1 MNNKE
6 IVHGT
11 IPSLTVNCSLFIVT
25 GDNMLENLINQIE
38 SYNPNADIAVVAKAY
53 NYAEMAHSN
62 AQTRFSGERYF
73 VHPYHVALILADLH
87 VDVQTIAAGLLHD
100 VVEDTGIT
108 DDDIKREFGVEIA
121 NMVDGV
127 TKLSKVKYRNKEERQ
142 AESLRK
148 MIIAMSKDIRVVII
162 KLADRLHNI
171 RTLEYMPKEKQYQ
184 KAMETIE
191 IYAPIA
197 NRLGMA
203 SIKWELEDLSLKYI
217 DPDGYEDLVKKVQEK
232 SEKRKDYIDHIISV
246 MYEKLDESNIPA
258 DIKGRP
264 KSLYSIYKKMYFK
277 HKTFEQIYD
286 LIAVRLIV
294 DSIKDCYGAL
304 GTVHTLWKPIPGRFK
319 DYIAMP
325 KPNMYQS
332 LHTTVIGPQGEPFE
346 IQIRTL
352 DMHRTA
358 EYGIAAHWK
367 YKEGID
373 EQSHYE
379 EKLNWLR
386 QMLEWQQETNDPQEF
401 MESLKIDLY
410 ADEVFVFT
418 PKGEV
423 VNLPTGSTPIDFAYR
438 VHSAVGNKC
447 VGAKVNGRIVP
458 IDTKLR
464 TGDQVEVLTSQQS
477 NGPSRDWLKIA
488 ASSQAKSKIR
498 KFFKERDKEFNVEK
512 GKELVE
518 REIKKQGFLV
528 SDLLKDDWVK
538 TVAEKYSLYT
548 ASNLYAAVGNGGITE
563 NQIVN
568 RLKLIYLE
576 KNKDK
581 IELEKIESLEKN
593 VTNKA
598 PSSIEKHA
606 SGVIIKGIDNVK
618 IRFSKCCSP
627 VPGDAIVGYITR
639 GRGVSVHR
647 ADCTNIHDLNGSE
660 DQRFIEVEWDT
671 GKKAKFVSELQIKAL
686 DRPKFLQDLTNLYS
700 EAKLNAVSLNLR
712 VNKERIAIVDIG
724 FEIQETKQI
733 EDLMKKI
740 KKLDGVLEVYRNK
753 K

>member
-1 MNNKE
+1 
-6 IVHGT
+6 
-11 IPSLTVNCSLFIVT
+11 
-25 GDNMLENLINQIE
+25 MLGNIISQIE
-38 SYNPNADIAVVAKAY
+38 SYNPNADLGIVAKAY
-53 NYAEMAHSN
+53 NFAEMAHSN

-73 VHPYHVALILADLH
+73 IHPYNVALILADLH
-87 VDVQTIAAGLLHD
+87 MDVQTVCAGLLHD

-108 DDDIKREFGVEIA
+108 FDEIKREFGEEIA

-148 MIIAMSKDIRVVII
+148 MIVAMSKDIRVVII

-171 RTLEYMPKEKQYQ
+171 RTLQYMPKEKQYQ

-197 NRLGMA
+197 NRLGIA

-217 DPDGYEDLVKKVQEK
+217 DPEGYEDLLKKVQEK
-232 SEKRKDYIDHIISV
+232 SEKRKDYISHII
-246 MYEKLDESNIPA
+246 EIINKKLQESGMEA

-264 KSLYSIYKKMYFK
+264 KSLYSIYKKMYYK
-277 HKTFEQIYD
+277 NRLFEQIYD
-286 LIAVRLIV
+286 LIAIRIIV
-294 DSIKDCYGAL
+294 ENIKDCYGAL
-304 GTVHTLWKPIPGRFK
+304 GIVHTLWKPVPGRFK

-332 LHTTVIGPQGEPFE
+332 LHTTVIGPEGEPFE

-352 DMHRTA
+352 EMHRTA

-373 EQSHYE
+373 DKTKYE

-401 MESLKIDLY
+401 MEALKIDLY
-410 ADEVFVFT
+410 TDEVFVFT

-423 VNLPTGSTPIDFAYR
+423 INLPTGSTPIDFAYR
-438 VHSAVGNKC
+438 VHTAVGNKC

-458 IDTKLR
+458 LDAKLK
-464 TGDQVEVLTSQQS
+464 TGDQVEILTSQS
-477 NGPSRDWLKIA
+477 SVGPSRDWLKIA

-498 KFFKERDKEFNVEK
+498 KFFKDRDKDFNVEK

-518 REIKKQGFLV
+518 REIKKQGYQV
-528 SDLLKDDWVK
+528 ADLLKDDWIK
-538 TVAEKYSLYT
+538 TVADKYNMSA
-548 ASNLYAAVGNGGITE
+548 ASNLFAAVGSGGITE
-563 NQIVN
+563 SQIVN

-581 IELEKIESLEKN
+581 LELDRIENLEKSLAKSPQRERH
-593 VTNKA
+593 T
-598 PSSIEKHA
+598 
-606 SGVIIKGIDNVK
+606 SGVIIKGIDNIKV
-618 IRFSKCCSP
+618 RFSKCCNP

-639 GRGVSVHR
+639 GRGVSIHR
-647 ADCTNIHDLNGSE
+647 ADCTNIHDLSDSD
-660 DQRFIEVEWDT
+660 DQRFIEVQWDN
-671 GKKAKFVSELQIKAL
+671 KEKATFISELQIKAL
-686 DRPKFLQDLTNLYS
+686 DRPKLLQDITSLYVD
-700 EAKLNAVSLNLR
+700 AKLNAVSLNLR
-712 VNKERIAIVDIG
+712 INKEKVAIVDIG
-724 FEIQETKQI
+724 FEINDIKQI
-733 EDLMKKI
+733 EDLIKKM

>member
-1 MNNKE
+1 
-6 IVHGT
+6 
-11 IPSLTVNCSLFIVT
+11 
-25 GDNMLENLINQIE
+25 MLGNIINQIE
-38 SYNPNADIAVVAKAY
+38 SYNPNADLGVVVKAY
-53 NYAEMAHSN
+53 NYAEMAHSS

-73 VHPYHVALILADLH
+73 VHPYNVALILADLH

-100 VVEDTGIT
+100 VVEDTGISYNE
-108 DDDIKREFGVEIA
+108 IKKEFGEEIA

-148 MIIAMSKDIRVVII
+148 MIVAMSKDIRVVII

-171 RTLEYMPKEKQYQ
+171 RTLEYMPQEKQYQ
-184 KAMETIE
+184 KAIETIE

-203 SIKWELEDLSLKYI
+203 SIKWELEDLSLKYM
-217 DPDGYEDLVKKVQEK
+217 DPEGYEDLLKKVQEK
-232 SEKRKDYIDHIISV
+232 SEKRKDYISHIIDV
-246 MYEKLDESNIPA
+246 IQEKLKESGMEA

-264 KSLYSIYKKMYFK
+264 KSLYSIYKKMY
-277 HKTFEQIYD
+277 HKNRSFEQIYD
-286 LIAVRLIV
+286 MIAVRIIV
-294 DSIKDCYGAL
+294 DSIKDCYGSL
-304 GTVHTLWKPIPGRFK
+304 GIVHTLWKPVPGRFK

-332 LHTTVIGPQGEPFE
+332 LHTTVIGPAGEPFE

-352 DMHRTA
+352 EMHRTA

-367 YKEGID
+367 YKEGVD
-373 EQSHYE
+373 ESDHYE

-386 QMLEWQQETNDPQEF
+386 QMLEWQQDTNDPQEF
-401 MESLKIDLY
+401 MEALKIDLY
-410 ADEVFVFT
+410 SDEVFVFT

-458 IDTKLR
+458 IDTKLK
-464 TGDQVEVLTSQQS
+464 TGDQVEILTSQS
-477 NGPSRDWLKIA
+477 SAGPSRDWLKIA
-488 ASSQAKSKIR
+488 TSSQAKSKIR
-498 KFFKERDKEFNVEK
+498 KFFKEKDKDFNVDK

-518 REIKKQGFLV
+518 REIKKQGYQV
-528 SDLLKDDWVK
+528 TDLLKDDWIKVVADK
-538 TVAEKYSLYT
+538 YNMFTV
-548 ASNLYAAVGNGGITE
+548 SNLYAAVGNGGITE

-581 IELEKIESLEKN
+581 IEIEKIETLEKN
-593 VTNKA
+593 LAKTTQRTD
-598 PSSIEKHA
+598 KHA
-606 SGVIIKGIDNVK
+606 SGVIIKGIDNIKV
-618 IRFSKCCSP
+618 RFSKCCNP

-647 ADCTNIHDLNGSE
+647 ADCTNIHDLSDSE
-660 DQRFIEVEWDT
+660 DQRFIDVHWDY
-671 GKKAKFVSELQIKAL
+671 KEKATFLSELQIKAL
-686 DRPKFLQDLTNLYS
+686 DRPKLLQDLTGLYA

-712 VNKERIAIVDIG
+712 INKERIAIVDIG
-724 FEIQETKQI
+724 FEINETKQI
-733 EDLMKKI
+733 EDLIKKI

-753 K
+753 KWRCTNPIY

>member
-1 MNNKE
+1 
-6 IVHGT
+6 
-11 IPSLTVNCSLFIVT
+11 
-25 GDNMLENLINQIE
+25 MLENLINQIE
-38 SYNPNADIAVVAKAY
+38 SYNPNADISIVAKAY

-62 AQTRFSGERYF
+62 AQTRYSGERYF
-73 VHPYHVALILADLH
+73 IHPYNVALILADLH
-87 VDVQTIAAGLLHD
+87 VDVPTIAAGLLHD

-108 DDDIKREFGVEIA
+108 YDDIKREFGEEIA

-171 RTLEYMPKEKQYQ
+171 RTLEYMPDEKRNQ
-184 KAMETIE
+184 KAIETIE

-197 NRLGMA
+197 NRLGIA
-203 SIKWELEDLSLKYI
+203 SIKWELEDLSLKYL
-217 DPDGYEDLVKKVQEK
+217 DPEGYEDLVKKVQEK
-232 SEKRKDYIDHIISV
+232 SEKRKDYISQIISTIN
-246 MYEKLDESNIPA
+246 EKLNEAGIEG

-277 HKTFEQIYD
+277 NKSFEQIYD
-286 LIAVRLIV
+286 LIAVRIIV

-332 LHTTVIGPQGEPFE
+332 LHTTVIGPAGEPFE

-352 DMHRTA
+352 EMHRTA

-373 EQSHYE
+373 EQTNYE

-401 MESLKIDLY
+401 MESLRIDLY

-447 VGAKVNGRIVP
+447 VGAKINGRIVP
-458 IDTKLR
+458 LDTKVKS
-464 TGDQVEVLTSQQS
+464 GDQVEILTSQS
-477 NGPSRDWLKIA
+477 SVGPSRDWLKIV

-498 KFFKERDKEFNVEK
+498 KFFKEKDKDFNVEK

-518 REIKKQGFLV
+518 REIKKQGFQV

-538 TVAEKYSLYT
+538 FVADKYNMFN
-548 ASNLYAAVGNGGITE
+548 AGNLYAAVGNGGITE

-568 RLKLIYLE
+568 RLKLLYLE

-581 IELEKIESLEKN
+581 IELEKIENLEK
-593 VTNKA
+593 TSSIYNK
-598 PSSIEKHA
+598 PSQIEKHA

-618 IRFSKCCSP
+618 VRFSKCCNP

-639 GRGVSVHR
+639 GRGVSVHT
-647 ADCTNIHDLNGSE
+647 ADCTNIHDLNGNE
-660 DQRFIEVEWDT
+660 NQRFIEVEWDT
-671 GKKAKFVSELQIKAL
+671 GKKATFVSELQIKAL
-686 DRPKFLQDLTNLYS
+686 DRNRLLQDITNLYTD
-700 EAKLNAVSLNLR
+700 AKLNAISLNLR
-712 VNKERIAIVDIG
+712 INKEKVAIVDIG
-724 FEIQETKQI
+724 FEINETKQI
-733 EDLMKKI
+733 EDLIKKL

>member
-1 MNNKE
+1 
-6 IVHGT
+6 
-11 IPSLTVNCSLFIVT
+11 
-25 GDNMLENLINQIE
+25 MLGNIINQIE
-38 SYNPNADIAVVAKAY
+38 SYNPNADLSVVVKAY
-53 NYAEMAHSN
+53 NYAEMAHSS

-73 VHPYHVALILADLH
+73 VHPYNVALILADLH

-100 VVEDTGIT
+100 VVEDTGISYNE
-108 DDDIKREFGVEIA
+108 IKKEFGEEIA

-148 MIIAMSKDIRVVII
+148 MIVAMSKDIRVVII

-171 RTLEYMPKEKQYQ
+171 RTLEYMPQEKQYQ
-184 KAMETIE
+184 KAIETIE

-203 SIKWELEDLSLKYI
+203 SIKWELEDLSLKYM
-217 DPDGYEDLVKKVQEK
+217 DPEGYEDLLKKVQEK
-232 SEKRKDYIDHIISV
+232 SEKRKDYISHIIDV
-246 MYEKLDESNIPA
+246 IQEKLKESGMEA

-264 KSLYSIYKKMYFK
+264 KSLYSIYKKMY
-277 HKTFEQIYD
+277 HKNRSFEQIYD
-286 LIAVRLIV
+286 MIAVRIIV
-294 DSIKDCYGAL
+294 DSIKDCYGSL
-304 GTVHTLWKPIPGRFK
+304 GIVHTLWKPVPGRFK

-332 LHTTVIGPQGEPFE
+332 LHTTVIGPAGEPFE

-352 DMHRTA
+352 EMHRTA

-367 YKEGID
+367 YKEGVD
-373 EQSHYE
+373 ESDHYE

-386 QMLEWQQETNDPQEF
+386 QMLEWQQDTNDPQEF
-401 MESLKIDLY
+401 MEALKIDLY
-410 ADEVFVFT
+410 SDEVFVFT

-458 IDTKLR
+458 IDTKLK
-464 TGDQVEVLTSQQS
+464 TGDQVEILTSQS
-477 NGPSRDWLKIA
+477 SAGPSRDWLKIA
-488 ASSQAKSKIR
+488 TSSQAKSKIR
-498 KFFKERDKEFNVEK
+498 KFFKEKDKDFNVDK

-518 REIKKQGFLV
+518 REIKKQGYQV
-528 SDLLKDDWVK
+528 TDLLKDDWIKVVADK
-538 TVAEKYSLYT
+538 YNMFTV
-548 ASNLYAAVGNGGITE
+548 SNLYAAVGNGGITE

-581 IELEKIESLEKN
+581 IEIEKIETLEKN
-593 VTNKA
+593 LAKTTQRTD
-598 PSSIEKHA
+598 KHA
-606 SGVIIKGIDNVK
+606 SGVIIKGIDNIKV
-618 IRFSKCCSP
+618 RFSKCCNP

-647 ADCTNIHDLNGSE
+647 ADCTNIHDLSDSE
-660 DQRFIEVEWDT
+660 DQRFIDVHWDY
-671 GKKAKFVSELQIKAL
+671 KEKATFLSELQIKAL
-686 DRPKFLQDLTNLYS
+686 DRPKLLQDLTGLYA

-712 VNKERIAIVDIG
+712 INKERIAIVDIG
-724 FEIQETKQI
+724 FEINETKQI
-733 EDLMKKI
+733 EDLIKKI

-753 K
+753 KWRCTNPIFQSLFSEK

>member
-1 MNNKE
+1 
-6 IVHGT
+6 
-11 IPSLTVNCSLFIVT
+11 
-25 GDNMLENLINQIE
+25 MLENIINQIE
-38 SYNPNADIAVVAKAY
+38 SYNPNADIGVVTKAY
-53 NYAEMAHSN
+53 YYAEMAHSN

-73 VHPYHVALILADLH
+73 VHPYNVALILADMH
-87 VDVQTIAAGLLHD
+87 MDVQTIAAGLLHD

-108 DDDIKREFGVEIA
+108 YEEIKKEFGEEIA

-171 RTLEYMPKEKQYQ
+171 RTLQYMPKEKQYQ

-232 SEKRKDYIDHIISV
+232 SEKRKDYISQIISTIS
-246 MYEKLDESNIPA
+246 EKLLEAGIKSE
-258 DIKGRP
+258 IKGRP

-277 HKTFEQIYD
+277 HKSFEQIYD
-286 LIAVRLIV
+286 LIAIRIIV

-304 GTVHTLWKPIPGRFK
+304 GTVHTLWKPVPGRFK

-332 LHTTVIGPQGEPFE
+332 LHTTVIGPDGEPFE

-352 DMHRTA
+352 EMHRTA

-373 EQSHYE
+373 EQTNYE

-401 MESLKIDLY
+401 MEALKIDLY

-423 VNLPTGSTPIDFAYR
+423 VNLPKGSTPIDFAYR
-438 VHSAVGNKC
+438 VHSQVGNKC
-447 VGAKVNGRIVP
+447 VGAKINGRIVP
-458 IDTKLR
+458 IDTKLK
-464 TGDQVEVLTSQQS
+464 TGDQIEILTSQS
-477 NGPSRDWLKIA
+477 SAGPSRDWLKIA
-488 ASSQAKSKIR
+488 ASNQAKSKIR
-498 KFFKERDKEFNVEK
+498 KFFKERDKDFNVEK

-518 REIKKQGFLV
+518 REIKKQGFQTA
-528 SDLLKDDWVK
+528 DLLKDDWVK
-538 TVAEKYSLYT
+538 FVADKYSMNT
-548 ASNLYAAVGNGGITE
+548 SENLYAAVGGGGITE

-581 IELEKIESLEKN
+581 IELEKLESLEKN
-593 VTNKA
+593 AGNANKV
-598 PSSIEKHA
+598 PSKIEKHA

-618 IRFSKCCSP
+618 VRFSKCCNP

-639 GRGVSVHR
+639 GRGVSIHR
-647 ADCTNIHDLNGSE
+647 SDCTNVHDLNDSE

-671 GKKAKFVSELQIKAL
+671 GKKATFLSELQIKAL
-686 DRPKFLQDLTNLYS
+686 DRPKLLQDLTNLYS

-712 VNKERIAIVDIG
+712 VNKEKVAIVDIG
-724 FEIQETKQI
+724 FEINDTKQI

-740 KKLDGVLEVYRNK
+740 KRLDGVLEVYRNK

>member
-1 MNNKE
+1 
-6 IVHGT
+6 
-11 IPSLTVNCSLFIVT
+11 
-25 GDNMLENLINQIE
+25 MLENIINQIE
-38 SYNPNADIAVVAKAY
+38 SYNPNADVSVVAKAY

-73 VHPYHVALILADLH
+73 IHPYNVALILADLH

-108 DDDIKREFGVEIA
+108 YDDIKREFGEEIA

-197 NRLGMA
+197 NRLGIA

-217 DPDGYEDLVKKVQEK
+217 DSEGYEDLLEKVQQK
-232 SEKRKDYIDHIISV
+232 SEQRKDYISRIISV
-246 MYEKLDESNIPA
+246 MQENLHEAGIEA

-277 HKTFEQIYD
+277 NRAFEQIYD
-286 LIAVRLIV
+286 LIAVRIIV

-304 GTVHTLWKPIPGRFK
+304 GTMHTLWKPIPGRFK

-332 LHTTVIGPQGEPFE
+332 LHTTVIGPAGEPFE

-373 EQSHYE
+373 EQTNYE

-386 QMLEWQQETNDPQEF
+386 QMLEWQQETNDPAEF
-401 MESLKIDLY
+401 METLKIDLY

-423 VNLPTGSTPIDFAYR
+423 VNIPTGSTPIDFAYR

-458 IDTKLR
+458 IDTKLK
-464 TGDQVEVLTSQQS
+464 TGDQIEILTSQS
-477 NGPSRDWLKIA
+477 SAGPSRDWLKIA
-488 ASSQAKSKIR
+488 SSSQAKSKIR
-498 KFFKERDKEFNVEK
+498 KFFKERDKDFNVEK

-518 REIKKQGFLV
+518 REVKKQGYQV
-528 SDLLKDDWVK
+528 SDLLKDDWLK
-538 TVAEKYSLYT
+538 FVADKYSMFT
-548 ASNLYAAVGNGGITE
+548 ANNLYAAVGNGGITE

-568 RLKLIYLE
+568 RLKLLYME

-581 IELEKIESLEKN
+581 IELEKIENLEKN
-593 VTNKA
+593 SSLMKS
-598 PSSIEKHA
+598 PSRIEKHA
-606 SGVIIKGIDNVK
+606 SGVIIKGIDNIKV
-618 IRFSKCCSP
+618 RFSKCCSP

-647 ADCTNIHDLNGSE
+647 ADCTNIHDLTDSE
-660 DQRFIEVEWDT
+660 DQRFIEVEWDY
-671 GKKAKFVSELQIKAL
+671 GKQATFVSELQIKAL
-686 DRPKFLQDLTNLYS
+686 DRPRLLQDLTALYA

-712 VNKERIAIVDIG
+712 ITKDKVAIVDIG
-724 FEIQETKQI
+724 FEINETKQI

>member
-1 MNNKE
+1 
-6 IVHGT
+6 
-11 IPSLTVNCSLFIVT
+11 
-25 GDNMLENLINQIE
+25 MLGNIISQIE
-38 SYNPNADIAVVAKAY
+38 SYNPNADLGIVAKAY
-53 NYAEMAHSN
+53 NFAEMAHSN

-73 VHPYHVALILADLH
+73 IHPYNVALILADLH
-87 VDVQTIAAGLLHD
+87 MDVQTVCAGLLHD

-108 DDDIKREFGVEIA
+108 FDEIKREFGEEIA

-148 MIIAMSKDIRVVII
+148 MIVAMSKDIRVVII

-171 RTLEYMPKEKQYQ
+171 RTLQYMPKEKQYQ

-197 NRLGMA
+197 NRLGIA

-217 DPDGYEDLVKKVQEK
+217 DPEGYEDLLKKVQEK
-232 SEKRKDYIDHIISV
+232 SEKRKDYISHIIEVISK
-246 MYEKLDESNIPA
+246 KLQESGMEA

-264 KSLYSIYKKMYFK
+264 KSLYSIYKKMYYK
-277 HKTFEQIYD
+277 NRLFEQIYD
-286 LIAVRLIV
+286 LIAIRIIV
-294 DSIKDCYGAL
+294 ENIKDCYGAL
-304 GTVHTLWKPIPGRFK
+304 GIVHTLWKPVPGRFK

-332 LHTTVIGPQGEPFE
+332 LHTTVIGPEGEPFE

-352 DMHRTA
+352 EMHRTA

-373 EQSHYE
+373 DKTKYE

-401 MESLKIDLY
+401 MEALKIDLY
-410 ADEVFVFT
+410 TDEVFVFT

-423 VNLPTGSTPIDFAYR
+423 INLPTGSTPIDFAYR
-438 VHSAVGNKC
+438 VHTAVGNKC

-458 IDTKLR
+458 LDAKLK
-464 TGDQVEVLTSQQS
+464 TGDQVEILTSQS
-477 NGPSRDWLKIA
+477 SVGPSRDWLKIA

-498 KFFKERDKEFNVEK
+498 KFFKDRDKDFNVEK

-518 REIKKQGFLV
+518 REIKKQGYQV
-528 SDLLKDDWVK
+528 ADLLKDDWIK
-538 TVAEKYSLYT
+538 TVADKYNMSA
-548 ASNLYAAVGNGGITE
+548 ASNLFAAVGSGGITE
-563 NQIVN
+563 SQIVN

-581 IELEKIESLEKN
+581 LELDRIENLEKSLAKSPQRERH
-593 VTNKA
+593 T
-598 PSSIEKHA
+598 
-606 SGVIIKGIDNVK
+606 SGVIIKGIDNIKV
-618 IRFSKCCSP
+618 RFSKCCNP

-639 GRGVSVHR
+639 GRGVSIHR
-647 ADCTNIHDLNGSE
+647 ADCTNIHDLSDSE
-660 DQRFIEVEWDT
+660 DQRFIEVQWDN
-671 GKKAKFVSELQIKAL
+671 KEKATFISELQIKAL
-686 DRPKFLQDLTNLYS
+686 DRPKLLQDITSLYVD
-700 EAKLNAVSLNLR
+700 AKLNAVSLNLR
-712 VNKERIAIVDIG
+712 INKEKVAIVDIG
-724 FEIQETKQI
+724 FEINDIKQI
-733 EDLMKKI
+733 EDLIKKM

>member
-1 MNNKE
+1 
-6 IVHGT
+6 
-11 IPSLTVNCSLFIVT
+11 
-25 GDNMLENLINQIE
+25 
-38 SYNPNADIAVVAKAY
+38 
-53 NYAEMAHSN
+53 
-62 AQTRFSGERYF
+62 
-73 VHPYHVALILADLH
+73 
-87 VDVQTIAAGLLHD
+87 

-108 DDDIKREFGVEIA
+108 FDEIKREFGEEIA

-148 MIIAMSKDIRVVII
+148 MIVAMSKDIRVVII

-171 RTLEYMPKEKQYQ
+171 RTLQYMPKEKQYQ

-197 NRLGMA
+197 NRLGIA

-217 DPDGYEDLVKKVQEK
+217 DPEGYEDLLKKVQEK
-232 SEKRKDYIDHIISV
+232 SEKRKDYISHIIDIINK
-246 MYEKLDESNIPA
+246 KLQESGMEA

-264 KSLYSIYKKMYFK
+264 KSLYSIYKKMYYK
-277 HKTFEQIYD
+277 NRLFEQIYD
-286 LIAVRLIV
+286 LIAIRIIV
-294 DSIKDCYGAL
+294 ENIKDCYGAL
-304 GTVHTLWKPIPGRFK
+304 GIVHTLWKPVPGRFK

-332 LHTTVIGPQGEPFE
+332 LHTTVIGPEGEPFE

-352 DMHRTA
+352 EMHRTA

-373 EQSHYE
+373 DKTKYE

-401 MESLKIDLY
+401 MEALKIDLY
-410 ADEVFVFT
+410 TDEVFVFT

-423 VNLPTGSTPIDFAYR
+423 INLPTGSTPIDFAYR
-438 VHSAVGNKC
+438 VHTAVGNKC

-458 IDTKLR
+458 LDAKLK
-464 TGDQVEVLTSQQS
+464 TGDQVEILTSQS
-477 NGPSRDWLKIA
+477 SVGPSRDWLKIA

-498 KFFKERDKEFNVEK
+498 KFFKDRDKDFNVEK

-518 REIKKQGFLV
+518 REIKKQGYQV
-528 SDLLKDDWVK
+528 ADLLKDDWIK
-538 TVAEKYSLYT
+538 TVADKYNMSA
-548 ASNLYAAVGNGGITE
+548 ASNLFAAVGSGGITE
-563 NQIVN
+563 SQIVN

-581 IELEKIESLEKN
+581 LELDRIENLEKSLAKSPQRERH
-593 VTNKA
+593 T
-598 PSSIEKHA
+598 
-606 SGVIIKGIDNVK
+606 SGVIIKGIDNIKV
-618 IRFSKCCSP
+618 RFSKCCNP

-639 GRGVSVHR
+639 GRGVSIHR
-647 ADCTNIHDLNGSE
+647 ADCTNIHDLSDSE
-660 DQRFIEVEWDT
+660 DQRFIEVQWDN
-671 GKKAKFVSELQIKAL
+671 KEKATFISELQIKAL
-686 DRPKFLQDLTNLYS
+686 DRPKLLQDITSLYVD
-700 EAKLNAVSLNLR
+700 AKLNAVSLNLR
-712 VNKERIAIVDIG
+712 INKEKVAIVDIG
-724 FEIQETKQI
+724 FEINDIKQI
-733 EDLMKKI
+733 EDLIKKM

>member
-1 MNNKE
+1 
-6 IVHGT
+6 
-11 IPSLTVNCSLFIVT
+11 
-25 GDNMLENLINQIE
+25 MLGNIISQIE
-38 SYNPNADIAVVAKAY
+38 SYNPNADLGIVAKAY
-53 NYAEMAHSN
+53 NFAEMAHSN

-73 VHPYHVALILADLH
+73 IHPYNVALILADLH
-87 VDVQTIAAGLLHD
+87 MDVQTVCAGLLHD

-108 DDDIKREFGVEIA
+108 FDEIKREFGEEIA

-148 MIIAMSKDIRVVII
+148 MIVAMSKDIRVVII

-171 RTLEYMPKEKQYQ
+171 RTLQYMPKEKQYQ

-197 NRLGMA
+197 NRLGIA

-217 DPDGYEDLVKKVQEK
+217 DPEGYEDLLKKVQEK
-232 SEKRKDYIDHIISV
+232 SEKRKDYISHIIDIINK
-246 MYEKLDESNIPA
+246 KLQESGMEA

-264 KSLYSIYKKMYFK
+264 KSLYSIYKKMYYK
-277 HKTFEQIYD
+277 NRLFEQIYD
-286 LIAVRLIV
+286 LIAIRIIV
-294 DSIKDCYGAL
+294 ENIKDCYGAL
-304 GTVHTLWKPIPGRFK
+304 GIVHTLWKPVPGRFK

-332 LHTTVIGPQGEPFE
+332 LHTTVIGPEGEPFE

-352 DMHRTA
+352 EMHRTA

-373 EQSHYE
+373 DKTKYE

-401 MESLKIDLY
+401 MEALKIDLY
-410 ADEVFVFT
+410 TDEVFVFT

-423 VNLPTGSTPIDFAYR
+423 INLPTGSTPIDFAYR
-438 VHSAVGNKC
+438 VHTAVGNKC

-458 IDTKLR
+458 LDAKLK
-464 TGDQVEVLTSQQS
+464 TGDQVEILTSQS
-477 NGPSRDWLKIA
+477 SVGPSRDWLKIA

-498 KFFKERDKEFNVEK
+498 KFFKDRDKDFNVEK

-518 REIKKQGFLV
+518 REIKKQGYQV
-528 SDLLKDDWVK
+528 ADLLKDDWIK
-538 TVAEKYSLYT
+538 TVADKYNMSA
-548 ASNLYAAVGNGGITE
+548 ASNLFAAVGSGGITE
-563 NQIVN
+563 SQIVN

-581 IELEKIESLEKN
+581 LELDRIENLEKSLAKSPQRERH
-593 VTNKA
+593 T
-598 PSSIEKHA
+598 
-606 SGVIIKGIDNVK
+606 SGVIIKGIDNIKV
-618 IRFSKCCSP
+618 RFSKCCNP

-639 GRGVSVHR
+639 GRGVSIHR
-647 ADCTNIHDLNGSE
+647 ADCTNIHDLSDSE
-660 DQRFIEVEWDT
+660 DQRFIEVQWDN
-671 GKKAKFVSELQIKAL
+671 KEKATFISELQIKAL
-686 DRPKFLQDLTNLYS
+686 DRPKLLQDITSLYVD
-700 EAKLNAVSLNLR
+700 AKLNAVSLNLR
-712 VNKERIAIVDIG
+712 INKEKVAIVDIG
-724 FEIQETKQI
+724 FEINDIKQI
-733 EDLMKKI
+733 EDLIKKM

>member
-1 MNNKE
+1 
-6 IVHGT
+6 
-11 IPSLTVNCSLFIVT
+11 
-25 GDNMLENLINQIE
+25 MLENIINQIE
-38 SYNPNADIAVVAKAY
+38 SYNPNADIGVVVKAY

-73 VHPYHVALILADLH
+73 IHPYNVALILADLH

-108 DDDIKREFGVEIA
+108 YDDIKKEFGEEIA

-171 RTLEYMPKEKQYQ
+171 RTLEYMPIEKQQQ

-217 DPDGYEDLVKKVQEK
+217 DPEGYKDLAKKVQEK
-232 SEKRKDYIDHIISV
+232 SEKRKEYISNIIST
-246 MYEKLDESNIPA
+246 MKEKLNESGIEA

-264 KSLYSIYKKMYFK
+264 KSLYSIYKKMYYK
-277 HKTFEQIYD
+277 NKSFEQIYD

-304 GTVHTLWKPIPGRFK
+304 GTVHTLWKPVPGRFK

-332 LHTTVIGPQGEPFE
+332 LHTTVIGPDGEPFE

-373 EQSHYE
+373 EQTNYE

-401 MESLKIDLY
+401 MEALKIDLY
-410 ADEVFVFT
+410 SDEVFVFT

-458 IDTKLR
+458 IDTKLK
-464 TGDQVEVLTSQQS
+464 TGDQIEVLTSQS
-477 NGPSRDWLKIA
+477 SAGPSRDWLKIA
-488 ASSQAKSKIR
+488 ASSEAKSKIR
-498 KFFKERDKEFNVEK
+498 KFFKEKDKDFNLEK

-518 REIKKQGFLV
+518 REIKKQGYLV

-538 TVAEKYSLYT
+538 FVAEKYSMFT
-548 ASNLYAAVGNGGITE
+548 ANNLYAAVGNGGITE
-563 NQIVN
+563 IQIVN
-568 RLKLIYLE
+568 RLKLLYLE

-581 IELEKIESLEKN
+581 IELEKIENLEKN
-593 VTNKA
+593 TSIINKS
-598 PSSIEKHA
+598 PSRIENHA
-606 SGVIIKGIDNVK
+606 SGVVIKGIDNVK
-618 IRFSKCCSP
+618 VRFSKCCNP

-639 GRGVSVHR
+639 GRGVSIHR
-647 ADCTNIHDLNGSE
+647 ADCTNIHDLTDSE
-660 DQRFIEVEWDT
+660 NQRFIEVEWDF
-671 GKKAKFVSELQIKAL
+671 GKQATFISELQIKAL
-686 DRPKFLQDLTNLYS
+686 DRPRLLQDLTSLYA

-712 VNKERIAIVDIG
+712 INKEKIAIVDIG
-724 FEIQETKQI
+724 FEINETKQI
-733 EDLMKKI
+733 EDLIKKI
-740 KKLDGVLEVYRNK
+740 KKLSGVLEVYRNK

>member
-1 MNNKE
+1 
-6 IVHGT
+6 
-11 IPSLTVNCSLFIVT
+11 
-25 GDNMLENLINQIE
+25 MLGNIINQIE
-38 SYNPNADIAVVAKAY
+38 SYNPNADLSVVVKAY
-53 NYAEMAHSN
+53 NFAEMAHSN

-73 VHPYHVALILADLH
+73 IHPYNVALILADLH

-108 DDDIKREFGVEIA
+108 YNEIKREFGEEIA

-171 RTLEYMPKEKQYQ
+171 RTLQYMPDEKQYQ

-197 NRLGMA
+197 NRLGIA

-217 DPDGYEDLVKKVQEK
+217 DHEGYEDLQKKVQEK
-232 SEKRKDYIDHIISV
+232 SEKRKDYISHIIDV
-246 MYEKLDESNIPA
+246 IQEKLKESGMEA

-264 KSLYSIYKKMYFK
+264 KSLYSIYKKMY
-277 HKTFEQIYD
+277 HKNRSFEQIYD
-286 LIAVRLIV
+286 LIAVRIIV
-294 DSIKDCYGAL
+294 ENIKDCYGAL
-304 GTVHTLWKPIPGRFK
+304 GIVHTLWKPVPGRFK

-332 LHTTVIGPQGEPFE
+332 LHTTVIGPEGEPFE

-352 DMHRTA
+352 EMHRTA

-373 EQSHYE
+373 ENAKYE

-386 QMLEWQQETNDPQEF
+386 QMLEWQQDTNDPQEF
-401 MESLKIDLY
+401 MEALKIDLY
-410 ADEVFVFT
+410 TDEVFVFT

-438 VHSAVGNKC
+438 VHSAVGNRC
-447 VGAKVNGRIVP
+447 VGAKVNGRMVP
-458 IDTKLR
+458 IDTKLK
-464 TGDQVEVLTSQQS
+464 TGDQVEILTSQS
-477 NGPSRDWLKIA
+477 SAGPSRDWLKIA

-498 KFFKERDKEFNVEK
+498 KFFKEKDKDFNVEK
-512 GKELVE
+512 GKELIE
-518 REIKKQGFLV
+518 REIKKQGYQV
-528 SDLLKDDWVK
+528 SDLLKDDWIK
-538 TVAEKYSLYT
+538 TVADKYNMFT
-548 ASNLYAAVGNGGITE
+548 ISNLFAAVGNGGITE

-568 RLKLIYLE
+568 RLRLIYLE

-581 IELEKIESLEKN
+581 AELEKIENLEKN
-593 VTNKA
+593 SASKNAGRV
-598 PSSIEKHA
+598 EKHA
-606 SGVIIKGIDNVK
+606 SGVIIKGVDNVK
-618 IRFSKCCSP
+618 VRFSKCCNP

-647 ADCTNIHDLNGSE
+647 ADCTNIHDLSDSD
-660 DQRFIEVEWDT
+660 DQRLIDVEWDY
-671 GKKAKFVSELQIKAL
+671 KEKATFISELQIKAL
-686 DRPKFLQDLTNLYS
+686 DRPKLLQDLTALYA
-700 EAKLNAVSLNLR
+700 EAKLNAISLNLR
-712 VNKERIAIVDIG
+712 INKDRVAIVDIG
-724 FEIQETKQI
+724 FEINETKQI
-733 EDLMKKI
+733 EDLIKRI

>member
-1 MNNKE
+1 MA
-6 IVHGT
+6 
-11 IPSLTVNCSLFIVT
+11 
-25 GDNMLENLINQIE
+25 MLENIINKIE
-38 SYNPNADIAVVAKAY
+38 SYNPNADIDVIIKAY
-53 NYAEMAHSN
+53 NYAEMAHSA
-62 AQTRFSGERYF
+62 AQIRLSGERYF
-73 VHPYHVALILADLH
+73 VHPYNVALILADLH

-108 DDDIKREFGVEIA
+108 LDDIKREFGEEIA

-171 RTLEYMPKEKQYQ
+171 RTLEYMRPDKQKEK
-184 KAMETIE
+184 ATETIE

-197 NRLGMA
+197 NRLGIA

-217 DPDGYEDLVKKVQEK
+217 DPEGYNDLLFKIKDK
-232 SEKRKDYIDHIISV
+232 SEKRKEYISHIIDL
-246 MYEKLDESNIPA
+246 MTEKLNEAGIQA

-277 HKTFEQIYD
+277 NKTFEQIYD
-286 LIAVRLIV
+286 LIAVRIIV
-294 DSIKDCYGAL
+294 DNIKDCYGAL

-332 LHTTVIGPQGEPFE
+332 LHTTVIGSDGEPFE

-352 DMHRTA
+352 EMHRTA

-367 YKEGID
+367 YKEGV
-373 EQSHYE
+373 E
-379 EKLNWLR
+379 EENNFDQKLNWLR

-418 PKGEV
+418 PNGEV
-423 VNLPTGSTPIDFAYR
+423 INLPTGSTPIDFAYR

-458 IDTKLR
+458 LDTKLK
-464 TGDQVEVLTSQQS
+464 TGNQVEILTSQS
-477 NGPSRDWLKIA
+477 SIGPSRDWLKIA

-498 KFFKERDKEFNVEK
+498 KFFKDRDKDFNVDK
-512 GKELVE
+512 GKEQIE
-518 REIKKQGFLV
+518 REIKKQGFV
-528 SDLLKDDWVK
+528 IGDLLKDDWIK
-538 TVAEKYSLYT
+538 TVADKYNMYT
-548 ASNLYAAVGNGGITE
+548 ANNLYAAVGNGGITE
-563 NQIVN
+563 NQVVS
-568 RLKLIYLE
+568 RLKQIYLE
-576 KNKDK
+576 KNKHK
-581 IELEKIESLEKN
+581 LELEKLNNQDKADLQERPQSKTEKN
-593 VTNKA
+593 T
-598 PSSIEKHA
+598 
-606 SGVIIKGIDNVK
+606 SGVVIKGIDNIK
-618 IRFSKCCSP
+618 IRFSKCCNP
-627 VPGDAIVGYITR
+627 VPGDAIVGFITR

-647 ADCTNIHDLNGSE
+647 ADCTNIHDLNDSE
-660 DQRFIEVEWDT
+660 DERFIDVEWDT
-671 GKKAKFVSELQIKAL
+671 GKKSTFISELQIRAL
-686 DRPKFLQDLTNLYS
+686 DRQGLLQDLTGLYAES
-700 EAKLNAVSLNLR
+700 KLNATSLNLR
-712 VNKERIAIVDIG
+712 VNKEKIAIIDIA
-724 FEIQETKQI
+724 FEINEVKQL
-733 EDLMKKI
+733 EDLIKKI
-740 KKLDGVLEVYRNK
+740 KKLEGVLEVFRTK

>member
-1 MNNKE
+1 
-6 IVHGT
+6 
-11 IPSLTVNCSLFIVT
+11 
-25 GDNMLENLINQIE
+25 MLENLINQIE
-38 SYNPNADIAVVAKAY
+38 SYNPNADISIVAKAY

-62 AQTRFSGERYF
+62 AQTRYSGERYF
-73 VHPYHVALILADLH
+73 IHPYNVALILADLH
-87 VDVQTIAAGLLHD
+87 VDVPTIAAGLLHD

-108 DDDIKREFGVEIA
+108 YDDIKREFGEEIA

-171 RTLEYMPKEKQYQ
+171 RTLEYMPDEKRNQ
-184 KAMETIE
+184 KAIETIE

-197 NRLGMA
+197 NRLGIA
-203 SIKWELEDLSLKYI
+203 SIKWELEDLSLKYL
-217 DPDGYEDLVKKVQEK
+217 DPEGYEDLVLKVQEK
-232 SEKRKDYIDHIISV
+232 SEKRKDYISQIISTIK
-246 MYEKLDESNIPA
+246 EKLDEA
-258 DIKGRP
+258 GVEGDIKGRP

-277 HKTFEQIYD
+277 NKSFEQIYD
-286 LIAVRLIV
+286 LIAVRIIV

-332 LHTTVIGPQGEPFE
+332 LHTTVIGPAGEPFE

-352 DMHRTA
+352 EMHRTA

-373 EQSHYE
+373 EQTNYE

-386 QMLEWQQETNDPQEF
+386 QMLEWQQEMNDPQEF
-401 MESLKIDLY
+401 MESLRIDLY

-447 VGAKVNGRIVP
+447 VGAKINGRIVP
-458 IDTKLR
+458 LDTKVKS
-464 TGDQVEVLTSQQS
+464 GDQVEILTSQS
-477 NGPSRDWLKIA
+477 SVGPSRDWLKIV

-498 KFFKERDKEFNVEK
+498 KFFKEKDKDFNVEK

-518 REIKKQGFLV
+518 REIKKQGFQV

-538 TVAEKYSLYT
+538 FVADKYNMFN
-548 ASNLYAAVGNGGITE
+548 AGNLYAAVGNGGITE

-568 RLKLIYLE
+568 RLKLLYLE

-581 IELEKIESLEKN
+581 IELEKIENLEK
-593 VTNKA
+593 TSSIYNK
-598 PSSIEKHA
+598 PSQIEKHA

-618 IRFSKCCSP
+618 VRFSKCCNP

-639 GRGVSVHR
+639 GRGVSVHT
-647 ADCTNIHDLNGSE
+647 ADCTNIHDLNGNE
-660 DQRFIEVEWDT
+660 NQRFIEVEWDT
-671 GKKAKFVSELQIKAL
+671 GKKATFISELQIKAL
-686 DRPKFLQDLTNLYS
+686 DRNRLLQDITNLYTD
-700 EAKLNAVSLNLR
+700 AKLNAISLNLR
-712 VNKERIAIVDIG
+712 INKEKVAIVDIG
-724 FEIQETKQI
+724 FEINETKQI
-733 EDLMKKI
+733 EDLIKKL